1 MVAEWGEVMAVSDKD
16 FYELKAD
23 VHSNTQTI
31 SNLQSRVS
39 DVEKKQEMLYEM
51 NSNIAL
57 IAQSLKQ
64 VEGDVGEVKESQKEL
79 SDKVSTLENAPANE
93 TLNNLKK
100 IKVATITAVATMIA
114 TGIAGVIIV
123 ALAK

>member
-1 MVAEWGEVMAVSDKD
+1 MAVSDKE

-23 VHSNTQTI
+23 TQSNVKEI
-31 SNLQSRVS
+31 ADLRLRVN

-79 SDKVSTLENAPANE
+79 SSKVSTLENAPAKE
-93 TLNNLKK
+93 TLDNIKK
-100 IKVATITAVATMIA
+100 IKIAAITAVTTMIA
-114 TGIAGVIIV
+114 TGVAGAIIV

>member
-1 MVAEWGEVMAVSDKD
+1 MAISERD
-16 FYELKAD
+16 FYEAKAGVQQNTIEINNLK
-23 VHSNTQTI
+23 T
-31 SNLQSRVS
+31 RVT

-64 VEGDVGEVKESQKEL
+64 VEGDVGEVKENQKEL

-100 IKVATITAVATMIA
+100 IKVAAITAVATMIA
-114 TGIAGVIIV
+114 TGVAGAIIV

>member
-1 MVAEWGEVMAVSDKD
+1 MAVSDKE

-23 VHSNTQTI
+23 TQSNI
-31 SNLQSRVS
+31 KEIADLRSRVN

-64 VEGDVGEVKESQKEL
+64 VEGDVGEVKENQKEL
-79 SDKVSTLENAPANE
+79 SNKVSTLENAPAKE
-93 TLNNLKK
+93 TLDNIKK
-100 IKVATITAVATMIA
+100 IKIAAITAVATMIA
-114 TGIAGVIIV
+114 TGVAGAIIV

>member
-1 MVAEWGEVMAVSDKD
+1 MAVSDKE
-16 FYELKAD
+16 FYELKA
-23 VHSNTQTI
+23 NTQ
-31 SNLQSRVS
+31 SNIKEIADLRSRVN

-64 VEGDVGEVKESQKEL
+64 VEGDVGEVKENQKEL
-79 SDKVSTLENAPANE
+79 SNKVSTLENAPAKE
-93 TLNNLKK
+93 TLNNIKK
-100 IKVATITAVATMIA
+100 IKIAAITAIATMIA
-114 TGIAGVIIV
+114 TGVAGVIIV

>member
-1 MVAEWGEVMAVSDKD
+1 MAVSDKE
-16 FYELKAD
+16 FYELKVDTQSNIKEIAD
-23 VHSNTQTI
+23 
-31 SNLQSRVS
+31 LRSRVN

-64 VEGDVGEVKESQKEL
+64 VEGDVGEVKENQKEL
-79 SDKVSTLENAPANE
+79 SNKVSTLENAPAKE
-93 TLNNLKK
+93 TLDNIKK
-100 IKVATITAVATMIA
+100 IKIAAITAVATMIA
-114 TGIAGVIIV
+114 TGAAGAIIV

>member
-1 MVAEWGEVMAVSDKD
+1 MRGMLVMAISERD
-16 FYELKAD
+16 FYEAKAGVQQNTIEIDNLK
-23 VHSNTQTI
+23 T
-31 SNLQSRVS
+31 RVT

-64 VEGDVGEVKESQKEL
+64 VEGDVGEVKENQKEL
-79 SDKVSTLENAPANE
+79 SDKVSTLENAPAKE
-93 TLNNLKK
+93 TLDNIKK
-100 IKVATITAVATMIA
+100 IKIAAITAVTTMIA
-114 TGIAGVIIV
+114 TGVAGAIIV

>member
-1 MVAEWGEVMAVSDKD
+1 MAVSDKE

-23 VHSNTQTI
+23 VHSNAQAT

-64 VEGDVGEVKESQKEL
+64 VEGDVGEVKENQKEL
-79 SDKVSTLENAPANE
+79 SDKVATLENAPANE

-100 IKVATITAVATMIA
+100 IKVAAITAVATMMA
-114 TGIAGVIIV
+114 TGIAGAVII

>member
-1 MVAEWGEVMAVSDKD
+1 MAVSDKE

-23 VHSNTQTI
+23 TQSNI
-31 SNLQSRVS
+31 KEIADLRSRVN

-64 VEGDVGEVKESQKEL
+64 VEGDVGEVKENQKEL
-79 SDKVSTLENAPANE
+79 SSKVSTLENAPAKE
-93 TLNNLKK
+93 TLDNIKK
-100 IKVATITAVATMIA
+100 IKIAAITAVATMIA
-114 TGIAGVIIV
+114 TGVAGAIIV

>member
-1 MVAEWGEVMAVSDKD
+1 MTVSDKE

-23 VHSNTQTI
+23 TQSNI
-31 SNLQSRVS
+31 KEIADLRSRVN

-79 SDKVSTLENAPANE
+79 SSKVSTLENAPAKE
-93 TLNNLKK
+93 TLDNIKK
-100 IKVATITAVATMIA
+100 IKIAAITAVTTMIA
-114 TGIAGVIIV
+114 TGVAGAIIV

>member
-1 MVAEWGEVMAVSDKD
+1 MAVSDKE

-23 VHSNTQTI
+23 TQSNTKEI
-31 SNLQSRVS
+31 ADLRSRVN

-64 VEGDVGEVKESQKEL
+64 VEGDVGEVKENQKEL
-79 SDKVSTLENAPANE
+79 SNKVSTLENAPAKE
-93 TLNNLKK
+93 TLDNIKK
-100 IKVATITAVATMIA
+100 IKIAAITAVTTMIA
-114 TGIAGVIIV
+114 TGVAGAIIV

>member
-1 MVAEWGEVMAVSDKD
+1 MAVSDKE

-23 VHSNTQTI
+23 VHSNAQTI
-31 SNLQSRVS
+31 SNLQSRVN

-64 VEGDVGEVKESQKEL
+64 VEGDVGEVKENQKEL
-79 SDKVSTLENAPANE
+79 SNKVSTLENAPAKE
-93 TLNNLKK
+93 TLDNIKK
-100 IKVATITAVATMIA
+100 IKIAAITAVATMIA
-114 TGIAGVIIV
+114 TGVAGAIIV